1 MNKKEFIS
9 ELKSKLSILKKEE
22 VNNIVNEYS
31 EHIEKKIKS
40 GKSGK

>member
-22 VNNIVNEYS
+22 VNDIVNGFLTPNRR
-31 EHIEKKIKS
+31 KN
-40 GKSGK
+40 